1 VSKLNLYFLTPCLLF
16 TKMASTIT
24 WSQFKAFWPIPLIYT
39 LYSFINW
46 VTAKIGSRL
55 LGFSRDE
62 EKFVIASVFFS
73 NTNSLPMAL
82 VQSLAMSAAGVRLL
96 RDEMDTKEMVMA
108 RGISYIL
115 FYAIFGNLV
124 RWSYGFS
131 LLVPKDEEEEG
142 VMVDKTEGISASAG
156 GIQGLNNASSCMT
169 TTDNNLQTQRN
180 QYPSSSSPPSAS
192 HSSSPNPPTT
202 TIVQKFASLFN
213 KLRQVLTPPLLTALI
228 ALVVGLV
235 PALHQFFMSP
245 ESKFYTF
252 VIHPLEEC
260 GEGAIPLILICLGA
274 QVVHLASTSSP
285 ASPRPRRC
293 NRVSPVGYA
302 IIARTLIAPLIC
314 LPFIL
319 FHPSSISP
327 LLTTDPVFRMVLV
340 LIAAAPTAINLTQLC
355 QIKGFFEREM
365 ASLLFWSYCV
375 LGVPL
380 VLGWSLVGLWA
391 AGRG

>member
-1 VSKLNLYFLTPCLLF
+1 
-16 TKMASTIT
+16 MASTIT

-131 LLVPKDEEEEG
+131 LLVPKDEEEEE
-142 VMVDKTEGISASAG
+142 VMVDKTEGISAIAG
-156 GIQGLNNASSCMT
+156 GIVEREEFGVKEAPMRVGEVCIDIDEQGLNNASSCMT

-202 TIVQKFASLFN
+202 TLLQKFASLFN

-274 QVVHLASTSSP
+274 QVVHLASTSSA
-285 ASPRPRRC
+285 ASPP
-293 NRVSPVGYA
+293 S
-302 IIARTLIAPLIC
+302 L
-314 LPFIL
+314 
-319 FHPSSISP
+319 PSSS
-327 LLTTDPVFRMVLV
+327 
-340 LIAAAPTAINLTQLC
+340 AAEGDSEKSKQ
-355 QIKGFFEREM
+355 
-365 ASLLFWSYCV
+365 
-375 LGVPL
+375 
-380 VLGWSLVGLWA
+380 
-391 AGRG
+391 